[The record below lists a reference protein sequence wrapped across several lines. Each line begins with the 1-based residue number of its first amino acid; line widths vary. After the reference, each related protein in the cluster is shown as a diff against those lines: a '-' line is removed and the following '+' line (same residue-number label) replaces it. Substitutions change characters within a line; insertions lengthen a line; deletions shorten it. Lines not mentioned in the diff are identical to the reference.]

1 MKRTQSELDSLSV
14 KLKRVKEAYRNGV
27 DTLDEYRENKQ
38 LIMARQNELEAKLA
52 TLETPIAPKQN
63 RKKVDFGEIIRLIQ
77 DESVTTEQKATAI
90 RKIFDHFEWNREKQ
104 EFSAFLSD
112 DIMNT
117 QCSS

>member
-1 MKRTQSELDSLSV
+1 VTV
-14 KLKRVKEAYRNGV
+14 
-27 DTLDEYRENKQ
+27 DEYRENKQ

-90 RKIFDHFEWNREKQ
+90 RKYLIILNGIVRNNSLLHFC
-104 EFSAFLSD
+104 LM
-112 DIMNT
+112 I
-117 QCSS
+117 